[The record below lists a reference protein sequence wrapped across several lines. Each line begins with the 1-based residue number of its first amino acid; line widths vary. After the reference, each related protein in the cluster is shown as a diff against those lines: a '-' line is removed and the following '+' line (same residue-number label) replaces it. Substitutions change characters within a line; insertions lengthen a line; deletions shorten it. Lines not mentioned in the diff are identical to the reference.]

1 MTDSLVRPTAP
12 TRAKIGQAPS
22 TPTPTLQHTPKA
34 DLYSDPIP
42 GIIPFGTTTLLAG
55 ASQLG
60 KTAMIASWAT
70 RFRAGKSICHH
81 AVNIPKAIGVLVV
94 DRQQASHKEWFSRA
108 GWPDIPMY
116 SYRDDPKTKWEDFL
130 QRPALKGLLLYG
142 LEQLAAQGVGRGSLI
157 IVDPISPFIAGN
169 LIDYK
174 HTLVGLGVIDQLSK
188 ERGVTLL
195 GIAHMAKQK
204 SGEKDRYTRPQDRI
218 LGSAALGGFTDT
230 QIYMLGP
237 DDTDHGNYEL
247 GWIPHNAPAESF
259 QFERDEQGLFVVA
272 ELSPADQDASSAVL
286 GVLSTLPTAEDNLP
300 GELRTKALLAAVME
314 NYGTPLRTA
323 ERAIQRLTQ
332 TAKIER
338 RRRGFYSLPASPATS
353 QAAPV

>member
-1 MTDSLVRPTAP
+1 
-12 TRAKIGQAPS
+12 
-22 TPTPTLQHTPKA
+22 
-34 DLYSDPIP
+34 
-42 GIIPFGTTTLLAG
+42 
-55 ASQLG
+55 
-60 KTAMIASWAT
+60 MIASWAF
-70 RFRAGKSICHH
+70 RFREGKSICHH

-94 DRQQASHKEWFSRA
+94 DRQQASHKEWFARA

-130 QRPALKGLLLYG
+130 QRPALKGLLLHG
-142 LEQLAAQGVGRGSLI
+142 LQELEKQGVGRGSLI

-204 SGEKDRYTRPQDRI
+204 GGEKDRYTRPQDRI

-230 QIYMLGP
+230 QIYMLHP

-247 GWIPHNAPAESF
+247 GWIPHNAPAEAF
-259 QFERDEQGLFVVA
+259 QFERDDQGLFISA
-272 ELSPADQDASSAVL
+272 ELSPAEQDASAAVVSIL
-286 GVLSTLPTAEDNLP
+286 HSQPADEAGLP
-300 GELRTKALLAAVME
+300 GELRTKVLLAAVME
-314 NYGTPLRTA
+314 NFGIPLRTA

-338 RRRGFYSLPASPATS
+338 RRRGFYSLPANPSLVT
-353 QAAPV
+353 